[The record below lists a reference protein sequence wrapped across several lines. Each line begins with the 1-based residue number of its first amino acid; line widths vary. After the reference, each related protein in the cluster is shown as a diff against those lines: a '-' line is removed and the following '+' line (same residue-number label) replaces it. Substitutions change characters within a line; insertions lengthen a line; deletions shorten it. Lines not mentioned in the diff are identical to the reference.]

1 MDRHTFVANSF
12 NQLLQTSLDFD
23 DAVPFISTYLG
34 HCDLRETDKY
44 LQANYDFFQHDQTLI
59 TDYARK
65 NCIFPEVIDE

>member
-1 MDRHTFVANSF
+1 MQV
-12 NQLLQTSLDFD
+12 QKEWLDFLREQY
-23 DAVPFISTYLG
+23 PNLG